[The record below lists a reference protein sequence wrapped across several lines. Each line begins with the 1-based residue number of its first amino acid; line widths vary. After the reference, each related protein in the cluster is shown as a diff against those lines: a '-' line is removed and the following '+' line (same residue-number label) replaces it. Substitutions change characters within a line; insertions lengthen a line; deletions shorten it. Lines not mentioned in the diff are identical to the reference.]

1 MLFDLG
7 SHCIDLIYYLCGEF
21 ASVRGMSQIAFPTR
35 SGMKGEVWQT
45 NADEAFYIL
54 CSLKNGAKGT
64 ISVSKLVNGAN
75 DDLNFAVYGEKGSLK
90 FSLMQPN
97 FLYYYDATQPQD
109 TPGAVSG
116 YTAIECVGRY
126 PAPGGTFPSPKAPQ
140 GWLRGHVG
148 SLYAFLDAVYAK
160 VISSFTEGARAGG
173 DERTDRTKS
182 AARLRFLRCE

>member
-109 TPGAVSG
+109 TPGAVSA
-116 YTAIECVGRY
+116 T
-126 PAPGGTFPSPKAPQ
+126 PQ
-140 GWLRGHVG
+140 
-148 SLYAFLDAVYAK
+148 
-160 VISSFTEGARAGG
+160 SSAWADTPRPRHLPPQSASGL
-173 DERTDRTKS
+173 
-182 AARLRFLRCE
+182 AARTRREPLRFS